1 MTWRE
6 KASRVRRYVAR
17 RMRRIHLSLAL
28 AAIGLLATGVV
39 VGQVIAG
46 SGGSTVTRAALAQ
59 STKVRGAS
67 GRTLGLSR
75 VTIPVNGTIALHHH
89 QGTQVAYIQSGVLTY
104 TVKSGGVTV
113 YSGPADNR
121 TVVRKID
128 GGQTGTISAGQWIVE
143 QPSTIH
149 RAANKG
155 KTKITI
161 YLATLLKKGA
171 PPSTPNPSS

>member
-1 MTWRE
+1 
-6 KASRVRRYVAR
+6 VP
-17 RMRRIHLSLAL
+17 RIRLTVLLSAIAL
-28 AAIGLLATGVV
+28 VATGVLI
-39 VGQVIAG
+39 GHVIAQSG
-46 SGGSTVTRAALAQ
+46 SSTVVRTGLAQ
-59 STKVRGAS
+59 STKVKGAS

-89 QGTQVAYIQSGVLTY
+89 EGTQVAYIQSGVLTY

-113 YSGPADNR
+113 FSGPADNP

-128 GGQTGTISAGQWIVE
+128 AGQSGQIRAGQWIVE
-143 QPSTIH
+143 QPSTVH

-155 KTKITI
+155 KTRIVI

-171 PPSTPNPSS
+171 PPSTPSG

>member
-1 MTWRE
+1 
-6 KASRVRRYVAR
+6 
-17 RMRRIHLSLAL
+17 MRRIRLTLILS
-28 AAIGLLATGVV
+28 AIGLLAIGVV
-39 VGQVIAG
+39 VGQVIAQ
-46 SGGSTVTRAALAQ
+46 SGGSTVTRTSLAQ
-59 STKVRGAS
+59 SSKVRGVS

-75 VTIPVNGTIALHHH
+75 VTIPVGGNIALHHH
-89 QGTQVAYIQSGVLTY
+89 QGTQVSYIQAGVLTY

-113 YSGPADNR
+113 MTGPANNA

-128 GGQTGTISAGQWIVE
+128 AGQTGAIRAGQWIVE

-155 KTKITI
+155 NAKIVI

-171 PPSTPNPSS
+171 PPATPNT